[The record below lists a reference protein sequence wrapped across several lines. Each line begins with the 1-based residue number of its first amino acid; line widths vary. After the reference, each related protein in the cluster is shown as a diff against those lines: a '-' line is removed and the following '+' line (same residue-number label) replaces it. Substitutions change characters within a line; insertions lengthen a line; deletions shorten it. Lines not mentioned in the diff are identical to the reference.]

1 MRTKGEYIDILQRH
15 ADDLRNQFGITSL
28 CLFGSVARGENKEGS
43 DVDVYVTMPP
53 VFYNYVAAAEY
64 LEQLLGCNVDLVR
77 NHRNIRPFFRKQ
89 IERDVII
96 VF

>member
-89 IERDVII
+89 IERDGII